1 MKKKVLI
8 IIIIAVVAAAGYF
21 GYLRLNA
28 QDNNA
33 NQDIKI
39 TENNTIEVSK
49 GSMKNT
55 IAVSGNIY
63 PIEEQNLTFST
74 DGTVSSVKVE
84 EGEYVDKDDIL
95 IELKNNRA
103 ELEYIK
109 AENNYKTTQINGSKN
124 AIQEAKLNYDI
135 AKDNYEDTRLKA
147 PYSGV
152 ITDLLVQEGDFLT
165 SGQEVAILIDNTQ
178 YEVKAN
184 IDESE
189 LSKLKI
195 GQKVEI
201 KMEALPQ
208 ESLSG
213 ELTKISSK
221 AKSTSGVVTIP
232 ITVLIDGVKDSFK
245 PGLSADMDII
255 VDEIKDEII
264 IPVTAIVDREGKKY
278 VQKVE
283 GDRTNL
289 VEVKTGLT
297 DGIRVV
303 ILSGLNNGDKIIS
316 NTAAITN
323 SLPQGFGGPGSGM
336 RPPGGGN

>member
-1 MKKKVLI
+1 MKKKFLI
-8 IIIIAVVAAAGYF
+8 IIVIVVIAAAGYF

-28 QDNNA
+28 QDNE
-33 NQDIKI
+33 NQGIQI
-39 TENNTIEVSK
+39 TENNTVEVSK
-49 GSMKNT
+49 GSMKKT

-63 PIEEQNLTFST
+63 PIEEQNLSFST
-74 DGTVSSVKVE
+74 EGTVSSVNVE
-84 EGEYVDKDDIL
+84 EGERVNEDDVL

-109 AENNYKTTQINGSKN
+109 AENSYKTAQINGSKN
-124 AIQEAKLNYDI
+124 AIQEAKLNYEI

-152 ITDLLVQEGDFLT
+152 ITDLLVQESDFLT
-165 SGQEVAILIDNTQ
+165 SGQEVAVLIDNTQ

-189 LSKLKI
+189 LSKLKL
-195 GQKVEI
+195 GQDVEI
-201 KMEALPQ
+201 TMEALPEEQ
-208 ESLSG
+208 LLG
-213 ELTKISSK
+213 KLTDISSK
-221 AKSTSGVVTIP
+221 AESTSGVVTIP
-232 ITVLIDGVKDSFK
+232 ITVLIDGVKESFK

-264 IPVTAIVDREGKKY
+264 IPVTAVIDREGKKY

-283 GDRTNL
+283 GESTNL
-289 VEVKTGLT
+289 VEIKTGLT

-303 ILSGLNNGDKIIS
+303 ILSGLNQGDKIIS
-316 NTAAITN
+316 NTAALTN
-323 SLPQGFGGPGSGM
+323 NLPQGFGGPGSGM
-336 RPPGGGN
+336 RAPGGGN

>member
-1 MKKKVLI
+1 MKKKLLI
-8 IIIIAVVAAAGYF
+8 IIVVVVVAAAGYF

-28 QDNNA
+28 QSNENEGI
-33 NQDIKI
+33 QI
-39 TENNTIEVSK
+39 TENNTIEVNK

-63 PIEEQNLTFST
+63 PIEEQNLSFST
-74 DGTVSSVKVE
+74 EGTVSSVNVE
-84 EGEYVDKDDIL
+84 EGEMVNEDDIL

-109 AENNYKTTQINGSKN
+109 AENNYKTAQINGSKN
-124 AIQEAKLNYDI
+124 AVQEAKLNYEI
-135 AKDNYEDTRLKA
+135 AMDNYEDTRLKA

-152 ITDLLVQEGDFLT
+152 VTDLLVQEGDFLT
-165 SGQEVAILIDNTQ
+165 SGQEVAVLIDNTQ

-189 LSKLKI
+189 LSKLKV
-195 GQKVEI
+195 GQTVEI
-201 KMEALPQ
+201 KMEALPKEQ
-208 ESLSG
+208 MSG
-213 ELTKISSK
+213 ELTEISSK
-221 AKSTSGVVTIP
+221 AESTSGVVTIP

-255 VDEIKDEII
+255 VDEIKDELI
-264 IPVTAIVDREGKKY
+264 IPVTAVIDREGKKY

-283 GDRTNL
+283 GDNTNT
-289 VEVKTGLT
+289 VEIKTGLT

-303 ILSGLNNGDKIIS
+303 ILSGLNEGDKIIS
-316 NTAAITN
+316 NTAVLTN
-323 SLPQGFGGPGSGM
+323 NLPQGFGGPGSGM
-336 RPPGGGN
+336 QAPGGGN

>member
-1 MKKKVLI
+1 MKKKVI
-8 IIIIAVVAAAGYF
+8 IVIIIAVIAAVGYF

-33 NQDIKI
+33 NQRIQI
-39 TENNTIEVSK
+39 TKNNKIEVSK

-84 EGEYVDKDDIL
+84 EGQFVNEDDVL

-103 ELEYIK
+103 ELEYLK
-109 AENNYKTTQINGSKN
+109 AENSYKTAQINGSKN

-135 AKDNYEDTRLKA
+135 AKDNYEDSRLKA

-152 ITDLLVQEGDFLT
+152 ITDLLVQEGDFLK
-165 SGQEVAILIDNTQ
+165 SGQEVAVLIDNTQ

-201 KMEALPQ
+201 TMEALPKEQ
-208 ESLSG
+208 LSG
-213 ELTKISSK
+213 ELTEISSK
-221 AKSTSGVVTIP
+221 AESTSGV
-232 ITVLIDGVKDSFK
+232 
-245 PGLSADMDII
+245 M
-255 VDEIKDEII
+255 
-264 IPVTAIVDREGKKY
+264 
-278 VQKVE
+278 
-283 GDRTNL
+283 
-289 VEVKTGLT
+289 
-297 DGIRVV
+297 
-303 ILSGLNNGDKIIS
+303 
-316 NTAAITN
+316 
-323 SLPQGFGGPGSGM
+323 
-336 RPPGGGN
+336 PPL

>member
-1 MKKKVLI
+1 MKKKVI
-8 IIIIAVVAAAGYF
+8 IVIIIAVIAAVGYF

-33 NQDIKI
+33 NQSIQI

-84 EGEYVDKDDIL
+84 EGQFVNEDDVL

-103 ELEYIK
+103 ELEYLK
-109 AENNYKTTQINGSKN
+109 AENSYKTAQINGSKN

-152 ITDLLVQEGDFLT
+152 ITDLLVQEGDFLK
-165 SGQEVAILIDNTQ
+165 SGQEVAVLIDNTQ

-201 KMEALPQ
+201 TMEALPKEQ
-208 ESLSG
+208 LSG
-213 ELTKISSK
+213 ELTEISSK
-221 AKSTSGVVTIP
+221 AESTSGVVTIP

-255 VDEIKDEII
+255 VDQIQDEII
-264 IPVTAIVDREGKKY
+264 IPVTAVIDREGKKY

-283 GDRTNL
+283 GENTSL
-289 VEVKTGLT
+289 VEITTGLT

-303 ILSGLNNGDKIIS
+303 ILSGLNPGDKIIS
-316 NTAAITN
+316 NTAAMNNDI
-323 SLPQGFGGPGSGM
+323 PQGFGGPGSGM
-336 RPPGGGN
+336 RAPGGGN

>member
-1 MKKKVLI
+1 MKKKLLI
-8 IIIIAVVAAAGYF
+8 IIVVVVVAAAGYF

-28 QDNNA
+28 QDNE
-33 NQDIKI
+33 NQGIQI

-49 GSMKNT
+49 GSMKST

-63 PIEEQNLTFST
+63 PIEEQNLSFST
-74 DGTVSSVKVE
+74 EGTVSSVKVE
-84 EGEYVDKDDIL
+84 EGEMVNEDDVL

-109 AENNYKTTQINGSKN
+109 AENSYKTAQINGSKN
-124 AIQEAKLNYDI
+124 AVQEAKLNYEI

-152 ITDLLVQEGDFLT
+152 ITDLLVQEGDFLN
-165 SGQEVAILIDNTQ
+165 SGKEVAVLIDNTQ

-195 GQKVEI
+195 GQTVEI
-201 KMEALPQ
+201 TMEALPKEQ
-208 ESLSG
+208 LSG
-213 ELTKISSK
+213 ELTEISSK
-221 AKSTSGVVTIP
+221 AESTSGVVTIP
-232 ITVLIDGVKDSFK
+232 ITVLIDGVKESFK

-255 VDEIKDEII
+255 VDKIKDELI
-264 IPVTAIVDREGKKY
+264 IPLTAVIDREGKKY

-283 GDRTNL
+283 GESTNL
-289 VEVKTGLT
+289 VEIKTGLT
-297 DGIRVV
+297 DGISVV
-303 ILSGLNNGDKIIS
+303 ILSGLNQGDKIIS
-316 NTAAITN
+316 NTAALTKN
-323 SLPQGFGGPGSGM
+323 LPQGFSGPGSGI
-336 RPPGGGN
+336 RAPGGGN